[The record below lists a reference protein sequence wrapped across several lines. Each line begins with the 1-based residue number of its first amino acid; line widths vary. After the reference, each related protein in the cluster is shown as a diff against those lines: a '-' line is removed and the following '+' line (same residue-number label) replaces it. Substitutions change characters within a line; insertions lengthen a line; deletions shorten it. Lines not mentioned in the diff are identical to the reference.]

1 MSRKVC
7 DIATP
12 ILHHFDL
19 LSTPVWIWDFD
30 RAGIFWGNQA
40 AIRFWGVKDLPGL
53 TKKAA
58 TLSEAD
64 LANLSACRPFLKTA
78 TPFEGVW
85 PVRSNG
91 HKVDVPCRFAPV
103 RIDGEKLA
111 MLAQVIS
118 DDAGAGTAPV
128 AAAQAVCSPS
138 RIISEVDQ
146 LLRLLEAQ
154 IEAMERISN
163 GQPLEDNLR
172 QIALIAERLIGPATA
187 AVMLVQ
193 PFGRRLVHASAPNL
207 PEAVVAALDGTEI
220 EPQAAAFAAA
230 AFRRSRV
237 ISRDLASDRSWQR
250 YRDVM
255 AEHGLRAAWAQPIVN
270 EVGDVLGTFAIYYA
284 EPKVPSSQD
293 CWVIEAL
300 SGLARFALDNERRRA
315 DVHSAN
321 ERFLSLAKT
330 VPGVVYQRVVNPE
343 GEIRYTFISEAVKDL
358 FGVTP
363 EEVLSD
369 AGVLF
374 DCFDPSYRAGFQNR
388 LVNASQ
394 ELKLWDV
401 EATIIARNGQRKYTH
416 AIARPQPQ
424 PDGSV
429 VWDGVILDATRI
441 KEAEL
446 ATAAAE
452 ARTRE
457 AIIESIPQGLILFD
471 EHDAFVTCNAAFLGL
486 FPFLKDVAKPGA
498 HYQDVVRAKIA
509 HRMQNDADQEEGA
522 ATDLETAVRER
533 MDKHRQGGSIEE
545 CRLDDGRWILI
556 NEHHTAAGATVT
568 LYTDVSE
575 LKKRE
580 IALERSNRE
589 LQDFA
594 SIASHDLQEP
604 LRKIEAF
611 GDRLKDRCGAQL
623 SDDGKVYLERMQHAA
638 NRMRRLIN
646 DLLTYSRV
654 TTKAQPFETVD
665 LGQIISEVTTDL
677 QIAIEKS
684 GGQVTWG
691 QFPPIEADPL
701 QMRIITQNLIAN
713 ALKFRKPDVA
723 PEVRIAARLCDA
735 TEAHKRF
742 GVQAAAVAA
751 IEIADNGI
759 GFDMKYAER
768 IFGIFQRLHGRN
780 EYEGTGIGLAT
791 CRKIAERHGGRI
803 VVDSAPGRG
812 ASFTI
817 VLPVTQNREKEAS

>member
-7 DIATP
+7 EIGTQVLP
-12 ILHHFDL
+12 HLDL
-19 LSTPVWIWDFD
+19 LSTPLWIWDFD
-30 RAGIFWGNQA
+30 QAGILWGNEA

-58 TLSEAD
+58 TLSEGD
-64 LANLSACRPFLKTA
+64 RANLSACRPFLQTA

-85 PVRSNG
+85 PVRDNG
-91 HKVDVPCRFAPV
+91 HKTDVPCRFAPI
-103 RIDGEKLA
+103 RIDGGKLA
-111 MLAQVIS
+111 MLAQVIGEEAT
-118 DDAGAGTAPV
+118 AGGAPV
-128 AAAQAVCSPS
+128 AQAQAVCSPS
-138 RIISEVDQ
+138 KIISEVGQ

-154 IEAMERISN
+154 IEVMELISS

-172 QIALIAERLIGPATA
+172 SIALIAERLIGPASA
-187 AVMLVQ
+187 AIMLVQ
-193 PFGRRLVHASAPNL
+193 PFGRRLLHASAPSL
-207 PEAVVAALDGTEI
+207 PDALVRALDGAEI
-220 EPQAAAFAAA
+220 GPQEASFGAA
-230 AFRRSRV
+230 AFRRTRV
-237 ISRDLASDRSWQR
+237 ICRDIALDRSWQR
-250 YRDVM
+250 YRDTVL
-255 AEHGLRAAWAQPIVN
+255 AHGMQAAWAQPIVN
-270 EVGDVLGTFAIYYA
+270 ELGDVLGVFAIYYR
-284 EPKVPSSQD
+284 EQKVPTSQD

-300 SGLARFALDNERRRA
+300 AGLARFALDNERRRA

-321 ERFLSLAKT
+321 ERFVSLANT
-330 VPGVVYQRVVNPE
+330 VPGVVYQRVVNPQ
-343 GEIRYTFISEAVKDL
+343 GAIRYTFISEAVKDL

-363 EEVLSD
+363 DEVLRD
-369 AGVLF
+369 ASVLF
-374 DCFDPSYRAGFQNR
+374 DCFDPSYRDGFQNR

-394 ELKLWDV
+394 ALKLWDV

-416 AIARPQPQ
+416 AIARPSPQ

-471 EHDAFVTCNAAFLGL
+471 EKDGFVTCNAAFLDL
-486 FPFLKDVAKPGA
+486 FPYLRGIAKSGATYEDVMR
-498 HYQDVVRAKIA
+498 VRAA
-509 HRMQNDADQEEGA
+509 HRLQVDGAGDDATSLEE
-522 ATDLETAVRER
+522 AVRQRLER
-533 MDKHRQGGSIEE
+533 HRQDSYCEE

-556 NEHHTAAGATVT
+556 NEHHTATGATVM

-575 LKKRE
+575 IKMRE

-611 GDRLKDRCGAQL
+611 GDRLKDRCSEQL

-638 NRMRRLIN
+638 SRMRRLIN

-665 LGQIISEVTTDL
+665 LGQIISDVAIDL

-701 QMRIITQNLIAN
+701 QMRILTQNLIAN

-723 PEVRIAARLCDA
+723 PEVKISAKLYDGVDV
-735 TEAHKRF
+735 HKKF
-742 GVQAAAVAA
+742 GLQAGSVAA
-751 IEIADNGI
+751 IEVADNGI
-759 GFDMKYAER
+759 GFEMKYAER

-791 CRKIAERHGGRI
+791 CRKIAERHGGKI
-803 VVDSAPGRG
+803 IVDSALGRG
-812 ASFTI
+812 SSFTI
-817 VLPVTQNREKEAS
+817 VLPVSQNREKDVS